1 MIKLLRAGIR
11 RYSHSLVFWFA
22 IVATAFVSLD
32 AGMRAREYAVDD
44 SCVLYL
50 FLIIAIVINWIVG
63 REAAEGGCRN
73 KIIIGHTKGQLFL
86 SELILGSAFSLVM
99 AVIFFG
105 IFFTINY
112 YVFAYF
118 PIDIIVMMLLN
129 CVLAGVCLTA
139 MLATLCCLI
148 TNRIASAIVNMLLV
162 FAMFLGT
169 SEVEH
174 ALLQPEYFESYSS
187 TLEQWTDEEGN
198 VHSEMHKIE
207 ESIQKTENPAYIAEP
222 LRTVYKIVYR
232 ISPYGHISEHIV
244 FTYDWFGYDYRDPIT
259 EQSWENT
266 AQQIATNEISEED
279 YKNVATNILYCAVFS
294 VAVYLIGYLVFRR
307 KDLR

>member
-50 FLIIAIVINWIVG
+50 FLIVAIVISWIVG
-63 REAAEGGCRN
+63 REAAEGGFRN
-73 KIIIGHTKGQLFL
+73 KIIIGHTKGQIFL

-118 PIDIIVMMLLN
+118 PTDIIVMMLLN

-198 VHSEMHKIE
+198 VHSETHKIE

-294 VAVYLIGYLVFRR
+294 VAVYLIGYLVFIR

>member
-1 MIKLLRAGIR
+1 MAKLLRAGIR

-50 FLIIAIVINWIVG
+50 FLIVAIVISWIVG
-63 REAAEGGCRN
+63 REAAEGGFRN
-73 KIIIGHTKGQLFL
+73 KIIIGHTKGQIFL

-118 PIDIIVMMLLN
+118 PTDIIVMMLLN

-148 TNRIASAIVNMLLV
+148 TNRIASAIINMLLV

-198 VHSEMHKIE
+198 VHSETHKIE

>member
-50 FLIIAIVINWIVG
+50 FLIVAIVISWIVG
-63 REAAEGGCRN
+63 REAAEGGFRN
-73 KIIIGHTKGQLFL
+73 KIIIGHTKGQIFL

-118 PIDIIVMMLLN
+118 PTDIIVMMLLN

-148 TNRIASAIVNMLLV
+148 TNSIASAIVNMLLV

-198 VHSEMHKIE
+198 VHS
-207 ESIQKTENPAYIAEP
+207 A
-222 LRTVYKIVYR
+222 
-232 ISPYGHISEHIV
+232 
-244 FTYDWFGYDYRDPIT
+244 
-259 EQSWENT
+259 
-266 AQQIATNEISEED
+266 SEEP
-279 YKNVATNILYCAVFS
+279 S
-294 VAVYLIGYLVFRR
+294 
-307 KDLR
+307 LR

>member
-50 FLIIAIVINWIVG
+50 FLIVAIVISWIVG
-63 REAAEGGCRN
+63 REAAEGGFRN
-73 KIIIGHTKGQLFL
+73 KIIIGHTKGQIFL
-86 SELILGSAFSLVM
+86 SALILGSAFSLVM

-118 PIDIIVMMLLN
+118 PTDIIVMMLLN

-198 VHSEMHKIE
+198 VHSETHKIE

>member
-50 FLIIAIVINWIVG
+50 FLIVAIVISWIVG
-63 REAAEGGCRN
+63 REAAEGGFRN
-73 KIIIGHTKGQLFL
+73 KIIIGHTKGQIFL

-118 PIDIIVMMLLN
+118 PTDIIVMMLLN

-198 VHSEMHKIE
+198 VHSETHKIE

-244 FTYDWFGYDYRDPIT
+244 FTYDWFGYDYRDPST

-307 KDLR
+307 NDLR

>member
-50 FLIIAIVINWIVG
+50 FLIVAIVISWIVG
-63 REAAEGGCRN
+63 REAAEGGFRN
-73 KIIIGHTKGQLFL
+73 KIIIGHTKGQIFL

-112 YVFAYF
+112 FLFAYF
-118 PIDIIVMMLLN
+118 STDIIVMMLLN

-198 VHSEMHKIE
+198 VHSETHKIE

>member
-50 FLIIAIVINWIVG
+50 FLIVAIVISWIVG
-63 REAAEGGCRN
+63 REAAEGGFRN
-73 KIIIGHTKGQLFL
+73 KIIIGHTKGQIFL
-86 SELILGSAFSLVM
+86 SELILGSTFSLVM

-112 YVFAYF
+112 YVFEYF
-118 PIDIIVMMLLN
+118 PTDIIVMMLLN

-198 VHSEMHKIE
+198 VHSETHKIE

-222 LRTVYKIVYR
+222 LRTVYTIVYR

-244 FTYDWFGYDYRDPIT
+244 FTYDWFGHDYRDPIT
-259 EQSWENT
+259 EQPWENT

-294 VAVYLIGYLVFRR
+294 VAVYLIGYLAFRR

>member
-1 MIKLLRAGIR
+1 MPECVPE
-11 RYSHSLVFWFA
+11 S
-22 IVATAFVSLD
+22 TP
-32 AGMRAREYAVDD
+32 VDD

-50 FLIIAIVINWIVG
+50 FLIVAIVISWIVG
-63 REAAEGGCRN
+63 REAAEGGFRN
-73 KIIIGHTKGQLFL
+73 KIIIGHTKGQIFL

-118 PIDIIVMMLLN
+118 PTDIIVMMLLN

-198 VHSEMHKIE
+198 VHSETHKIE

>member
-22 IVATAFVSLD
+22 IATAFVSLD

-50 FLIIAIVINWIVG
+50 FLIVAIVISWIVG
-63 REAAEGGCRN
+63 REAAEGGFRN
-73 KIIIGHTKGQLFL
+73 KIIIGHTKGQIFL

-118 PIDIIVMMLLN
+118 PTDIIVMMLLN

-198 VHSEMHKIE
+198 VHSETHKIE

>member
-1 MIKLLRAGIR
+1 M
-11 RYSHSLVFWFA
+11 
-22 IVATAFVSLD
+22 
-32 AGMRAREYAVDD
+32 
-44 SCVLYL
+44 
-50 FLIIAIVINWIVG
+50 
-63 REAAEGGCRN
+63 
-73 KIIIGHTKGQLFL
+73 
-86 SELILGSAFSLVM
+86 
-99 AVIFFG
+99 
-105 IFFTINY
+105 
-112 YVFAYF
+112 FAYF

-139 MLATLCCLI
+139 MLVTLCCLI

-187 TLEQWTDEEGN
+187 KLEKWTDEEGN
-198 VHSEMHKIE
+198 FNSEMHKIE

-222 LRTVYKIVYR
+222 LRTVYKIIYR

-259 EQSWENT
+259 EQSWENA

-294 VAVYLIGYLVFRR
+294 VAIYLIGYLVFRR

>member
-50 FLIIAIVINWIVG
+50 FLIVAIVISWIVG
-63 REAAEGGCRN
+63 REAAEGGFRN
-73 KIIIGHTKGQLFL
+73 KIIIGHTKGQIFL

-118 PIDIIVMMLLN
+118 PTDIIVMMLLN

-198 VHSEMHKIE
+198 VHSETHKIE

>member
-1 MIKLLRAGIR
+1 MWQNSLSKLM
-11 RYSHSLVFWFA
+11 
-22 IVATAFVSLD
+22 T
-32 AGMRAREYAVDD
+32 MRAREYAVDD

-50 FLIIAIVINWIVG
+50 FLIVAIVISWIVG
-63 REAAEGGCRN
+63 REAAEGGFRN
-73 KIIIGHTKGQLFL
+73 KIIIGHTKGQIFL

-118 PIDIIVMMLLN
+118 PTDIIVMMLLN

-198 VHSEMHKIE
+198 VHSETHKIE

>member
-50 FLIIAIVINWIVG
+50 FLIVAIVISWIVG
-63 REAAEGGCRN
+63 REAAEGGFRN
-73 KIIIGHTKGQLFL
+73 KIIIGHTKGQIFL

-118 PIDIIVMMLLN
+118 PTDIIVMMLLN

-198 VHSEMHKIE
+198 VHSETHKIE

-294 VAVYLIGYLVFRR
+294 VAVYLIGYLVFKR

>member
-1 MIKLLRAGIR
+1 
-11 RYSHSLVFWFA
+11 
-22 IVATAFVSLD
+22 
-32 AGMRAREYAVDD
+32 MRAREYAVDD

-50 FLIIAIVINWIVG
+50 FLIIAIVISWIVG
-63 REAAEGGCRN
+63 REAAEGGFRN
-73 KIIIGHTKGQLFL
+73 KIIIGHTKGQIFL
-86 SELILGSAFSLVM
+86 SELILGSTFSMVM

-105 IFFTINY
+105 IFFTFNY

-118 PIDIIVMMLLN
+118 PIDLIVMMLLN

-139 MLATLCCLI
+139 MLATFCCLI

-198 VHSEMHKIE
+198 VHSEMYKIE

-266 AQQIATNEISEED
+266 AQQIASNEISEED

>member
-1 MIKLLRAGIR
+1 MAKLLRAGIR

-50 FLIIAIVINWIVG
+50 FLIVAMVISWIVG
-63 REAAEGGCRN
+63 REAAEGGFRN
-73 KIIIGHTKGQLFL
+73 KIIIGHTKGQIFL

-118 PIDIIVMMLLN
+118 PTDIIVMMLLN

-148 TNRIASAIVNMLLV
+148 TNRIASAIINMLLV

-198 VHSEMHKIE
+198 VHSETHKIE

>member
-50 FLIIAIVINWIVG
+50 FLIVAIVISWIVG
-63 REAAEGGCRN
+63 REAAEGGFRN
-73 KIIIGHTKGQLFL
+73 KIIIGHTKGQIFL

-118 PIDIIVMMLLN
+118 PTDIIVMMLLN

-198 VHSEMHKIE
+198 VHSETHKIE
-207 ESIQKTENPAYIAEP
+207 ESIQKTGNPAYIAEP

>member
-1 MIKLLRAGIR
+1 M
-11 RYSHSLVFWFA
+11 V
-22 IVATAFVSLD
+22 V
-32 AGMRAREYAVDD
+32 
-44 SCVLYL
+44 
-50 FLIIAIVINWIVG
+50 
-63 REAAEGGCRN
+63 
-73 KIIIGHTKGQLFL
+73 
-86 SELILGSAFSLVM
+86 

-244 FTYDWFGYDYRDPIT
+244 FTYDWFGYDYQNSIT